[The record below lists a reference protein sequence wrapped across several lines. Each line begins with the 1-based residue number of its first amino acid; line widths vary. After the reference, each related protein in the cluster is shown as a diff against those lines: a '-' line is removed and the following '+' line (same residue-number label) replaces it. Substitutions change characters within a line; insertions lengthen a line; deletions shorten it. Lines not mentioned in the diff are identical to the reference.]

1 MDLYVITIISIVICI
16 YIMTPLF
23 NDHNLFTK
31 SGENDNKYKNMKR
44 IMVLNSEKENIYSE
58 LRDIEFDYKL
68 GKITRDDY
76 EQLTDKYKLKAAEK
90 IQEIEKLKNNQ

>member
-1 MDLYVITIISIVICI
+1 
-16 YIMTPLF
+16 MTPLF